1 MPIFWNTIVYSL
13 KVSGPPVDV
22 LQFVDKE
29 KKPVM
34 EYIYEAMDRTKEAS
48 ENFFNEREE
57 KYKEIFEI
65 IDQRWECQLHL
76 PLHATGYFLNLEYF
90 YDNRS
95 KIKQEEE
102 VMTGLYKRIQRLIP
116 KINQQD
122 TIIEELTSY
131 KREEGLFGL
140 PMDIR

>member
-1 MPIFWNTIVYSL
+1 M
-13 KVSGPPVDV
+13 SGPLVCV
-22 LQFVDKE
+22 LRFVDGEE
-29 KKPVM
+29 KLVI
-34 EYIYEAMDRTKEAS
+34 EYIYEAMDRAKEAI
-48 ENFFNEREE
+48 ENSFNEREE
-57 KYKEIFEI
+57 KYKEIYEI
-65 IDQRWECQLHL
+65 IDQRWECQLHQ
-76 PLHATGYFLNLEYF
+76 PLHAFDYFLNLEYF

>member
-1 MPIFWNTIVYSL
+1 
-13 KVSGPPVDV
+13 
-22 LQFVDKE
+22 
-29 KKPVM
+29 M
-34 EYIYEAMDRTKEAS
+34 EYIYEAMDRTKEAI
-48 ENFFNEREE
+48 EKNFNEREE

-76 PLHATGYFLNLEYF
+76 PLHATSYFLNLEYF

-122 TIIEELTSY
+122 MIIEELTSY

>member
-1 MPIFWNTIVYSL
+1 
-13 KVSGPPVDV
+13 
-22 LQFVDKE
+22 
-29 KKPVM
+29 
-34 EYIYEAMDRTKEAS
+34 MDRTKEVIEKS
-48 ENFFNEREE
+48 FNEKEE

-65 IDQRWECQLHL
+65 IDQRWKCQLHR
-76 PLHATGYFLNLEYF
+76 PLHATGYFLNPEYF

-102 VMTGLYKRIQRLIP
+102 VMTGLYKCILRLIP

-122 TIIEELTSY
+122 MIIEELTSY

-140 PMDIR
+140 LMDVRKRKKKAPGILLC

>member
-1 MPIFWNTIVYSL
+1 
-13 KVSGPPVDV
+13 
-22 LQFVDKE
+22 
-29 KKPVM
+29 
-34 EYIYEAMDRTKEAS
+34 MDRTKEAIEKS
-48 ENFFNEREE
+48 FNEKEE

-65 IDQRWECQLHL
+65 IDQRWKCQLHR

-95 KIKQEEE
+95 KIMQEEE
-102 VMTGLYKRIQRLIP
+102 VMTGLYKCILRLIP

-122 TIIEELTSY
+122 MIIEELTSY

-140 PMDIR
+140 LMDVRKRKKKAPGILLC